1 LSDSDLEDD
10 EDKKVTL
17 PKQKSKAR
25 SSDPFDVPDEDKRI
39 ACEEHEEHVA
49 KGKVVKIPD
58 MAFVTWVQVWDIPSI
73 SLTPLQVPS
82 FSDVSLHRYD
92 RIRTIWVRR
101 ESQIA

>member
-25 SSDPFDVPDEDKRI
+25 SSDPFDVSDEDRKVI
-39 ACEEHEEHVA
+39 CEEHEEHVD

-58 MAFVTWVQVWDIPSI
+58 MAFVTWVQAGNFSGT
-73 SLTPLQVPS
+73 SLTSLQVPS
-82 FSDVSLHRYD
+82 FSGVSLHRHD
-92 RIRTIWVRR
+92 RVCTVWVRR